1 MARKPEFSYTAA
13 GDRWKV
19 EIPSRYSPSGK
30 RERAFFPTRDKAK
43 AYAAEMKEKIA
54 THGALASNIRPSL
67 ADDATLA
74 VKMLEPYGL
83 SLLEATSSAS
93 MPGLSFGKDKP
104 RDPHKGHAPIFEM
117 VTRYPERAALAA
129 KLPDLLG
136 RFNPVTPWK
145 ERLPRMFFVSD
156 MGDALS
162 SRGDFGF
169 LKTDLMPAI
178 NSDDGKLH
186 LWLWLTKR
194 PEHMARFAE
203 EIGGFPSNVC
213 AMTTLTGPDERSLKR
228 LADLKEVKAAV
239 RGLSIEPLWDRIPP
253 NKLNLKGIDWVIV
266 GGESGSGELTR
277 PFALEWAEELRDH
290 CQKKGVAFFLKQL
303 GQNPARGGQP
313 ITLKDKHGGKWDEW
327 EESLRTRDFPRAFH
341 EYRKDEMIFSDE
353 PRPVK
358 KPKKPKVDSEFQ
370 VTAEEKADFKRLDK
384 IVRKGVAAFEE
395 TGEALLKIHNGKLW
409 RAGGLK
415 SWEEYC
421 RQVAGMSRVHANR
434 ILQASEC
441 WRELKAEPIGTVSPV
456 AESQVRPLLRL
467 ADTTQRVA
475 AWKSAVEKAKGGS
488 PTAVEVTEA
497 VVEILN
503 PDGAVLKPESR
514 ATQRVKVAS
523 RLRDAIRDRASW
535 EQLGELIE
543 ELEGLLR

>member
-117 VTRYPERAALAA
+117 VTQYPDRAAIAA

-136 RFNPVTPWK
+136 RFNPATPWK
-145 ERLPRMFFVSD
+145 QRLPRMFFVSD

-178 NSDDGKLH
+178 NFDAGKLH

-194 PEHMARFAE
+194 PEYMARFAE

-213 AMTTLTGPDERSLKR
+213 AMTTLTGPDETSLKR
-228 LADLKEVKAAV
+228 LTD
-239 RGLSIEPLWDRIPP
+239 
-253 NKLNLKGIDWVIV
+253 
-266 GGESGSGELTR
+266 
-277 PFALEWAEELRDH
+277 
-290 CQKKGVAFFLKQL
+290 
-303 GQNPARGGQP
+303 
-313 ITLKDKHGGKWDEW
+313 
-327 EESLRTRDFPRAFH
+327 
-341 EYRKDEMIFSDE
+341 
-353 PRPVK
+353 
-358 KPKKPKVDSEFQ
+358 
-370 VTAEEKADFKRLDK
+370 
-384 IVRKGVAAFEE
+384 
-395 TGEALLKIHNGKLW
+395 
-409 RAGGLK
+409 
-415 SWEEYC
+415 
-421 RQVAGMSRVHANR
+421 
-434 ILQASEC
+434 
-441 WRELKAEPIGTVSPV
+441 
-456 AESQVRPLLRL
+456 
-467 ADTTQRVA
+467 
-475 AWKSAVEKAKGGS
+475 
-488 PTAVEVTEA
+488 
-497 VVEILN
+497 
-503 PDGAVLKPESR
+503 
-514 ATQRVKVAS
+514 
-523 RLRDAIRDRASW
+523 
-535 EQLGELIE
+535 
-543 ELEGLLR
+543 